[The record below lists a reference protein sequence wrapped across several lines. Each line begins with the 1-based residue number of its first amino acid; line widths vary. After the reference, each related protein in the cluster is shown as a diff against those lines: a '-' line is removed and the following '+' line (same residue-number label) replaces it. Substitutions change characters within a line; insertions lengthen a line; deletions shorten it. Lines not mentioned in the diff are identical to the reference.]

1 MKKKERKKEI
11 HKQTQSLKTFG
22 KKQKK
27 NLNKNSMI
35 IFKFQNIL
43 LLHSS
48 DFIHAFHIIIIIW
61 MACIFQQPVEK
72 HFADFH
78 PKIQTKQKKLHEFSV
93 KK

>member
-43 LLHSS
+43 LHFQAIIN
-48 DFIHAFHIIIIIW
+48 FIHAFHIIIIW
-61 MACIFQQPVEK
+61 MAYIFRQPVEK
-72 HFADFH
+72 HFVVFH
-78 PKIQTKQKKLHEFSV
+78 PKIPTTTKI
-93 KK
+93 